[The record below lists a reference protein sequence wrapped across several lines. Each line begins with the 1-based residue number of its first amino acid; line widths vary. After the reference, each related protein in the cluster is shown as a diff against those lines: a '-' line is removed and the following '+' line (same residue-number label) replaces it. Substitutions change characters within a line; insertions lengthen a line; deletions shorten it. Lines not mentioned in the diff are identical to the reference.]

1 LGDNGLVSGPT
12 YDELAALVVGL
23 LARDAEKDALI
34 SELRAEVAELKRQLG
49 MNSRNSSKPPSS
61 DGLAK
66 PAPKSLRRKSG
77 RKPGGQA
84 GHDGSTLAQVT
95 DPFKTIKHEPGAC
108 GGCGAGLTGAPEV
121 GVERRQVFDLPPIT
135 VQVTE
140 HQLIARQCRCG
151 QVSRGVAPKGVNAPV
166 QYGSGITAI
175 IVYLYMGQF
184 LSKKRTAQALSEVFG
199 APVSEG
205 TVAAATRC
213 ASGGLTGFLELVR
226 GKIAAAPVVHFD
238 ETGFR
243 VEGKLH
249 WVHSAS
255 TGKYSL
261 ITVHRRRGTKGMDHA
276 GVLCEFAGVAVHD
289 AWAPYDTYTRV
300 THALCNSHLLR
311 ELQAVADFAPTGGS
325 WCWATQ
331 VADALLKLK
340 ELVAEAI
347 EADRPQIDAVPAV
360 EQTRLLRSAALLG
373 VRENQARS
381 TKIMA
386 KHHALARRILDRQDD
401 YLRFSTDFRVPFDN
415 NAAERE
421 IRMVKLRQKV
431 SGCARTL
438 TGARQ
443 FTAIRSYL
451 ATAAKHGVTFFQAL
465 VQLAEGQPWL
475 PAAQ

>member
-1 LGDNGLVSGPT
+1 MVPRPT

-23 LARDAEKDALI
+23 VAGNAEKDAVI

-77 RKPGGQA
+77 RKRGGQE
-84 GHDGSTLAQVT
+84 GHPGSTLAQVT
-95 DPFKTIKHEPGAC
+95 DPFETIKHEPGAC
-108 GGCGAGLTGAPEV
+108 GGCGAGLAGAPEV

-140 HQLIARQCRCG
+140 HQLVSRRCRCG
-151 QVSRGVAPKGVNAPV
+151 QVTRGVAPEGVNAPV

-184 LSKKRTAQALSEVFG
+184 LSKKRTAQALAELFG
-199 APVSEG
+199 TPVSEG
-205 TVAAATRC
+205 TVAAATTR
-213 ASGGLTGFLELVR
+213 ATGGLKGFLELVR
-226 GKIAAAPVVHFD
+226 GRITDASVAHFD

-243 VEGKLH
+243 VAGKLN

-261 ITVHRRRGTKGMDHA
+261 ITVHRKRGTKGMDHA
-276 GVLCEFAGVAVHD
+276 GVLCGFAGVAVHD
-289 AWAPYDTYTRV
+289 AWAPYDTYRRV

-311 ELQAVADFAPTGGS
+311 ELQAVADLAPTGEP

-331 VADALLKLK
+331 VADALLELK
-340 ELVAEAI
+340 KRVEVAI
-347 EADRPQIDAVPAV
+347 EAGRPGIEAALAA
-360 EQTRLLRSAALLG
+360 EQTGLLRSAVLLG
-373 VRENQARS
+373 IRQNQERS
-381 TKIMA
+381 TKTMA
-386 KHHALARRILDRQDD
+386 KHHALARRILVRQDD

-451 ATAAKHGVTFFQAL
+451 ATAAKHGITFFHAL
-465 VQLAEGQPWL
+465 VQLAEGKPWQIGR
-475 PAAQ
+475 AHV

>member
-1 LGDNGLVSGPT
+1 LVPKPT
-12 YDELAALVVGL
+12 YDELAALVVR
-23 LARDAEKDALI
+23 LAAENSELRVVI
-34 SELRAEVAELKRQLG
+34 GELRAEVAELKRQLG
-49 MNSRNSSKPPSS
+49 TNSRKSSKPPSS

-77 RKPGGQA
+77 RKPGGQQ
-84 GHDGSTLAQVT
+84 GHPGSTLAQVARK
-95 DPFKTIKHEPGAC
+95 DLCEEIRHEPEAC
-108 GGCGAGLTGAPEV
+108 GGCGSGLADAPGV
-121 GVERRQVFDLPPIT
+121 GVERRQVFDLPPIK
-135 VQVTE
+135 VEVTE
-140 HQLIARQCRCG
+140 HQLIARRCRCG
-151 QVSRGVAPKGVNAPV
+151 QVSRGVAPDGVNAPV
-166 QYGSGITAI
+166 QYGSRITAI
-175 IVYLYMGQF
+175 IVYLYRGQF
-184 LSKKRTAQALSEVFG
+184 LSKKRTAQALSELFST
-199 APVSEG
+199 PVSEG
-205 TVAAATRC
+205 TVTTATRR
-213 ASGGLTGFLELVR
+213 ASAGLTGFLELVR

-261 ITVHRRRGTKGMDHA
+261 ITVHRRRGVKGMDHA
-276 GVLCEFAGVAVHD
+276 GVLTGFTGVAVHD
-289 AWAPYDTYTRV
+289 AWAPYDTCTRV

-311 ELQAVADFAPTGGS
+311 ELHAVVDLAPQGAT

-331 VADALLKLK
+331 VTDALLELKKLV
-340 ELVAEAI
+340 EAAI
-347 EADRPQIDAVPAV
+347 EADRVQIDAALAA
-360 EQTRLLRSAALLG
+360 EQAGLLRSAALLG
-373 VRENQARS
+373 VSQNQARS

-386 KHHALARRILDRQDD
+386 KHHALARRILDRQGD
-401 YLRFSTDFRVPFDN
+401 YLRFATDFGVPWDN

-475 PAAQ
+475 PTIQ

>member
-1 LGDNGLVSGPT
+1 LEHNGFVSAPT
-12 YDELAALVVGL
+12 YDELAALVVAQAAEIVRL
-23 LARDAEKDALI
+23 KARIE
-34 SELRAEVAELKRQLG
+34 ELEARLNA
-49 MNSRNSSKPPSS
+49 NSRNSSMPPSS

-84 GHDGSTLAQVT
+84 GHPGSTLAQVT
-95 DPFKTIKHEPGAC
+95 DPDKLIRHEPGAC
-108 GGCGAGLTGAPEV
+108 GGCGSGLAGAPEV

-135 VQVTE
+135 VRVTE
-140 HQLIARQCRCG
+140 HRLVARRCGCG
-151 QVSRGVAPKGVNAPV
+151 QVSRGLAPDGVNAPV
-166 QYGSGITAI
+166 RYGSRITAI

-184 LSKKRTAQALSEVFG
+184 LSKKRTAQALSELFG
-199 APVSEG
+199 TPVSEG
-205 TVAAATRC
+205 TVAAATRR

-226 GKIAAAPVVHFD
+226 GKIAQASVAHFD

-276 GVLCEFAGVAVHD
+276 GVLPGFAGVAVYD
-289 AWAPYDTYTRV
+289 GWAPYDTYARV

-311 ELQAVADFAPTGGS
+311 ELHAVADLAPAGTS
-325 WCWATQ
+325 WCWATR
-331 VADALLKLK
+331 VADALCELKRL
-340 ELVAEAI
+340 AEA
-347 EADRPQIDAVPAV
+347 AIDAGRPTIDEALATA
-360 EQTRLLRSAALLG
+360 QTRLLRCAAHLG
-373 VRENQARS
+373 VRQNQARS

-386 KHHALARRILDRQDD
+386 THHALARRILDRHDD
-401 YLRFSTDFRVPFDN
+401 YLRFTSDFRVPFDN

-438 TGARQ
+438 AGARQ

-451 ATAAKHGVTFFQAL
+451 ATAAKHGIAVFHAL
-465 VQLAEGQPWL
+465 TQLTEGRPWL
-475 PAAQ
+475 PTT